1 MSVRTPILAVLSCAK
16 AGAANPKLAQAM
28 SAAVCRANSLF
39 MDVPPNINAPGK
51 LSCGA
56 WPAVDRTVWL
66 SDSTS
71 GAGRQCAYRSVS
83 RVIRTD
89 AQHFGSHR
97 CLPRTDGDG
106 PGLLVSIQRS

>member
-1 MSVRTPILAVLSCAK
+1 MSGRTQILAVLSWAK
-16 AGAANPKLAQAM
+16 AGAASPKLAQAM

-56 WPAVDRTVWL
+56 WRGVDRTVWR
-66 SDSTS
+66 SYSTS
-71 GAGRQCAYRSVS
+71 VAGRQCAYRSVS

-89 AQHFGSHR
+89 AQHFGSQSMFAR
-97 CLPRTDGDG
+97 GDGDG
-106 PGLLVSIQRS
+106 P